1 MWDKLKQIAQMQ
13 GIKKEIEKE
22 IVVTEDQGVRVKI
35 NGALEILEIFID
47 DNVKMDNKKIS
58 YVIKTLLNK
67 AIKEVN
73 QITAKK
79 MMEMIN

>member
-47 DNVKMDNKKIS
+47 DNVKMDNQKIS
-58 YVIKTLLNK
+58 HVVKTLLNK

-79 MMEMIN
+79 MMEMMK